1 MGKAVAQHSLARL
14 WCRVLHGLHL
24 AWSFQ
29 DGACR
34 RLADTYGFW
43 SRQLNHGRKTH
54 GLYLWFSPIL
64 GYRWRQDFSIQKT
77 SHRVSGSLMPKPMF
91 QEEKA
96 LKFTSLFLFGS
107 VLFFVFDIVSDLY
120 ERLIARNAPSFLDLV
135 HLTFEVASAAALIL
149 AIRVLLRQLRLMQE
163 RNIAQTESLRLLR
176 GEMDHFVRNKFTHW
190 GLSPAERDIAMY
202 MLKGLSISEIA
213 TARAT
218 AEGTIKAQSSSIF
231 RKTGV
236 NSRTELMSLF
246 MDEFLDVAPESNL

>member
-1 MGKAVAQHSLARL
+1 
-14 WCRVLHGLHL
+14 
-24 AWSFQ
+24 
-29 DGACR
+29 
-34 RLADTYGFW
+34 
-43 SRQLNHGRKTH
+43 
-54 GLYLWFSPIL
+54 
-64 GYRWRQDFSIQKT
+64 
-77 SHRVSGSLMPKPMF
+77 MPKPMF

-96 LKFTSLFLFGS
+96 LKFTSLFLLGS

-135 HLTFEVASAAALIL
+135 HLTFEVASASALTL
-149 AIRVLLRQLRLMQE
+149 AIRVLLRQVRLMQE
-163 RNIAQTESLRLLR
+163 RNIAQTESLRLPR

-236 NSRTELMSLF
+236 NSCTELMSLF
-246 MDEFLDVAPESNL
+246 MDEFLDVVPESNL

>member
-1 MGKAVAQHSLARL
+1 
-14 WCRVLHGLHL
+14 
-24 AWSFQ
+24 
-29 DGACR
+29 
-34 RLADTYGFW
+34 
-43 SRQLNHGRKTH
+43 
-54 GLYLWFSPIL
+54 
-64 GYRWRQDFSIQKT
+64 
-77 SHRVSGSLMPKPMF
+77 MPKPMF

-96 LKFTSLFLFGS
+96 LKFTSLFLLGS

-149 AIRVLLRQLRLMQE
+149 AIRVLVRQLRLMQE
-163 RNIAQTESLRLLR
+163 QNIAQTESLRLLR

-246 MDEFLDVAPESNL
+246 MDEFLDVVPESNL